1 VKSSEIA
8 GGRLADWIAPHRTAL
23 LIVDMQAD
31 FGAPDGSVGRS
42 GADMSAVTA
51 ALAGAERLAEGARAA
66 GAPVIFVAL
75 QTSPEQDSRAWA
87 ERLRRIGGEPALELD
102 LCRAGTPGAAFVG
115 PKPEAGELVVPKLR
129 YSGFFRTSL
138 DAELRGRGVDTLV
151 ACGLTTDCSS
161 TRPSATPSTW
171 ITRSSSPA
179 TPAPPTTRCCT
190 LRR

>member
-1 VKSSEIA
+1 
-8 GGRLADWIAPHRTAL
+8 
-23 LIVDMQAD
+23 
-31 FGAPDGSVGRS
+31 
-42 GADMSAVTA
+42 
-51 ALAGAERLAEGARAA
+51 
-66 GAPVIFVAL
+66 VIFVAL

-151 ACGLTTDCSS
+151 ACGLTTDCCIDS
-161 TRPSATPSTW
+161 TVRDAFHLDYQVFVARDACAAYDPLLHAETLKSLALNFAILASVDEIVAAWRAGFWRGVRTP
-171 ITRSSSPA
+171 IDAAR
-179 TPAPPTTRCCT
+179 
-190 LRR
+190 